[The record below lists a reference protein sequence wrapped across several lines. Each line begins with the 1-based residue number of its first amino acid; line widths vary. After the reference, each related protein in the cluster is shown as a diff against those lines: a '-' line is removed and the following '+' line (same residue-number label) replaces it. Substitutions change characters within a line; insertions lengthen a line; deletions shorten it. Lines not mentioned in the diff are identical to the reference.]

1 MKLTDKISYLNGLV
15 DGMDLD
21 MTTKEG
27 KVLAQIME
35 VLQTTALYVEDLQDQ
50 VDELTEVCESLD
62 EDLADVEEIVYDEEN
77 DLDDA
82 EYDDEDVE
90 DLDDDDL
97 YETVCPT
104 CENTIVM
111 DESVL
116 DHGSVRISGL
126 SRAEYGELLE
136 FDFDDL
142 DDAEDAVVTAE
153 DPTV

>member
-97 YETVCPT
+97 YETVSPT

-116 DHGSVRISGL
+116 DHGSMQCPCC
-126 SRAEYGELLE
+126 GELLE

>member
-62 EDLADVEEIVYDEEN
+62 EDLADVEEIVYDEE
-77 DLDDA
+77 
-82 EYDDEDVE
+82 DVE

-116 DHGSVRISGL
+116 DHGSMQCPCC
-126 SRAEYGELLE
+126 GELLE

>member
-62 EDLADVEEIVYDEEN
+62 EDLADVE
-77 DLDDA
+77 
-82 EYDDEDVE
+82 
-90 DLDDDDL
+90 
-97 YETVCPT
+97 
-104 CENTIVM
+104 
-111 DESVL
+111 
-116 DHGSVRISGL
+116 
-126 SRAEYGELLE
+126 
-136 FDFDDL
+136 
-142 DDAEDAVVTAE
+142 
-153 DPTV
+153 